1 MKYFFSEIDEITLTF
16 GDIHLNKFGMEYI
29 KIYFERPTE
38 NGFDFLESTLP
49 ALNIKNSHG
58 FNQQELQN
66 LLEYAR
72 NNAFLIWDIARE
84 NLKCK
89 KIKKSAVTDGR
100 PCAVCVASVL
110 SSANRVMRFQRT
122 HLVATFG

>member
-16 GDIHLNKFGMEYI
+16 GDIHLNESGMEYI

-38 NGFDFLESTLP
+38 NGFDFLESNLP
-49 ALNIKNSHG
+49 ALNIKNFSG
-58 FNQQELQN
+58 FNSQELQN

-84 NLKCK
+84 NSKGD
-89 KIKKSAVTDGR
+89 ADF
-100 PCAVCVASVL
+100 A
-110 SSANRVMRFQRT
+110 ANM
-122 HLVATFG
+122 